1 MFRLPSP
8 PRFTLPPPPTLPS
21 NILTLES
28 LQLTCS
34 PIEFHPQPNSFLLKR
49 IILVLIVILL
59 ILLYIFIRYLLKL
72 QSSTNRV
79 HRKDVSPISRR
90 SSIGSP
96 RSYETISSGI
106 YLESVN
112 ISSTAD
118 SHNFIR
124 SYYE

>member
-8 PRFTLPPPPTLPS
+8 PRFTLPPPPMLPPG
-21 NILTLES
+21 ILTLES

-34 PIEFHPQPNSFLLKR
+34 SIEFHPKPNSFLLTS

-72 QSSTNRV
+72 QSSTNSV
-79 HRKDVSPISRR
+79 HRKVVSPISRH
-90 SSIGSP
+90 SSIGSS

-112 ISSTAD
+112 ISPTAD

-124 SYYE
+124 SCYE